1 MKNNIIIFGNGKH
14 AKIIF
19 DELEKLK
26 NIIFG
31 IYKKNIITIK
41 KEI

>member
-26 NIIFG
+26 KYNFWDM
-31 IYKKNIITIK
+31 
-41 KEI
+41 